1 MIYFEMG
8 SQGDGTKPESFFPT
22 VESFIGETGTF
33 LAPDALKNK
42 GKGCPAG
49 CTVDGKEAMG
59 AMAFPEI
66 TLAAGAHVDYILLG
80 GMTEDPKLAEQA
92 AEMFARPNRQMLPL
106 NRQKITGMGWS
117 IFPLKPETPK
127 KTVI

>member
-1 MIYFEMG
+1 MR
-8 SQGDGTKPESFFPT
+8 
-22 VESFIGETGTF
+22 
-33 LAPDALKNK
+33 LKIK
-42 GKGCPAG
+42 KRLSGR

-92 AEMFARPNRQMLPL
+92 AEMFCTTKQADAAFEQA
-106 NRQKITGMGWS
+106 
-117 IFPLKPETPK
+117 K
-127 KTVI
+127 KLLEWAGQYFL

>member
-1 MIYFEMG
+1 MICKPVLSFDERGHQKNHMIYFEMG

-42 GKGCPAG
+42 EKGCPAG

-59 AMAFPEI
+59 AMAFPRESP
-66 TLAAGAHVDYILLG
+66 LASRSSMSIISLHLG
-80 GMTEDPKLAEQA
+80 GMD
-92 AEMFARPNRQMLPL
+92 RR
-106 NRQKITGMGWS
+106 I
-117 IFPLKPETPK
+117 
-127 KTVI
+127 

>member
-42 GKGCPAG
+42 EKGCPAG

-92 AEMFARPNRQMLPL
+92 AEMFCTTKQADAAFEQA
-106 NRQKITGMGWS
+106 
-117 IFPLKPETPK
+117 K
-127 KTVI
+127 KLLEWAGQYFF

>member
-80 GMTEDPKLAEQA
+80 GGRGSKAG
-92 AEMFARPNRQMLPL
+92 R
-106 NRQKITGMGWS
+106 TGSRNVLHDQTGRCC
-117 IFPLKPETPK
+117 L
-127 KTVI
+127 